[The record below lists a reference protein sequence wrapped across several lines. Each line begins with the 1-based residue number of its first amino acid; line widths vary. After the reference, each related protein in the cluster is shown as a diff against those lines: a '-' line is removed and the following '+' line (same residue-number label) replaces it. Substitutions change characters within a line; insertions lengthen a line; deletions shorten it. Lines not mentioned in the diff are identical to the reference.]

1 MKIRKVVTVRRMYVV
16 GSVTAALA
24 LVALIARFAPTVALA
39 LSLALPAIEAS
50 LARVF
55 PDAVREEIVLSI
67 GSRTVQADLYRP
79 GAPRAALLLVHGL
92 SRAGRRHAELVRLAR
107 LLARHGLLVLV
118 PELEG
123 LVAFRL
129 DGTEID
135 EIRGALGYLGRL
147 SPAVGVAGF
156 SFGAGPALLAAA
168 AYPEIALVGS
178 FGGYADLQNVIAY
191 VTTGVHTF
199 GGRRYVQRQEEY
211 NRWKLLALLVGFV
224 ESERDRTL
232 LGAIARRK
240 LENPAVD
247 TTPLGAQLGRAG
259 YAVLSLV
266 LNRQE
271 SAVGRLVADLSPRTR
286 QALASLSPL
295 AVVSRLRG
303 RLLIAH
309 GMADDSIPFTESLRL
324 AEAAGDRAQLALLE
338 TFHHT
343 GAEPLWWSWRARVA
357 DGWNLARLAD
367 ALVRIERRRR

>member
-39 LSLALPAIEAS
+39 LSLALPATEAS

-79 GAPRAALLLVHGL
+79 GTPHAALLLVHGL

-107 LLARHGLLVLV
+107 LLARHGQLVLV

-343 GAEPLWWSWRARVA
+343 GAEPSWWSWRARVA

-367 ALVRIERRRR
+367 ALVRIERHRR

>member
-1 MKIRKVVTVRRMYVV
+1 MQRLTGRRMYLV
-16 GSVTAALA
+16 GLAAAALA
-24 LVALIARFAPTVALA
+24 LVVLVVRFAPTAALS
-39 LSLALPAIEAS
+39 LSLALPANEAS

-55 PDAVREEIVLSI
+55 PDPVREEIVLSA
-67 GSRTVQADLYRP
+67 GSRAIQADLYRP
-79 GAPRAALLLVHGL
+79 GTPRAALLLVHGL
-92 SRAGRRHAELVRLAR
+92 SRAGRRHGELVRLAR
-107 LLARHGLLVLV
+107 LLARHGQLVLV
-118 PELEG
+118 PQFEG

-129 DGTEID
+129 DGAEID
-135 EIRGALGYLGRL
+135 EIRDALGYVGGL
-147 SPAVGVAGF
+147 SPAVGIVGF

-199 GGRRYVQRQEEY
+199 GGRRYVQPQEEY
-211 NRWKLLALLVGFV
+211 NRWKLLALLIGFV
-224 ESERDRTL
+224 ESEWDRTL

-240 LENPAVD
+240 LENPGVD
-247 TTPLGAQLGRAG
+247 TTALAAQLGREG
-259 YAVLSLV
+259 RAVLSLV
-266 LNRQE
+266 LNRQA
-271 SAVGRLVADLSPRTR
+271 SAVTALVADLSPRTR

-295 AVVSRLRG
+295 AAVPRLRG

-324 AEAAGDRAQLALLE
+324 AEAAGGRAELTLLD

-343 GAEPLWWSWRARVA
+343 GAQPFWWSWRARVA

-367 ALVRIERRRR
+367 TLVRIDRHRR

>member
-1 MKIRKVVTVRRMYVV
+1 MKRFTGRRMYLV
-16 GSVTAALA
+16 GLAAAALA
-24 LVALIARFAPTVALA
+24 LVVLAPRFAPTAA
-39 LSLALPAIEAS
+39 LSLGLALPATEAS
-50 LARVF
+50 FALLF
-55 PDAVREEIVLSI
+55 PDAVREEIVLSA
-67 GSRTVQADLYRP
+67 GSRTLQADLYRP
-79 GAPRAALLLVHGL
+79 VTPRAALLLVHGL

-107 LLARHGLLVLV
+107 LLARHGQLVLV
-118 PELEG
+118 PQLEG

-135 EIRGALGYLGRL
+135 EIRDALGYLGRL
-147 SPAVGVAGF
+147 SPVVGIAGF

-199 GGRRYVQRQEEY
+199 DGRHYVQQQEEY

-224 ESERDRTL
+224 ESERDRAL
-232 LGAIARRK
+232 LGAIARRT
-240 LENPAVD
+240 LENPGVD
-247 TTPLGAQLGRAG
+247 TTTLAPQLGRDG
-259 YAVLSLV
+259 HAVLSLV
-266 LNRQE
+266 LNRQA
-271 SAVGRLVADLSPRTR
+271 SAVAARLADLSPRTR

-295 AVVSRLRG
+295 AAVPRLGG

-324 AEAAGDRAQLALLE
+324 AEAAGGRAELALLD

-343 GAEPLWWSWRARVA
+343 GAQPFWWSWRARVA

-367 ALVRIERRRR
+367 ALVRIDRHRR

>member
-1 MKIRKVVTVRRMYVV
+1 MKRLRGRRMYLA
-16 GSVTAALA
+16 GLAAAALA
-24 LVALIARFAPTVALA
+24 LVLLAARFAPTAALS
-39 LSLALPAIEAS
+39 LSLALPATEAS
-50 LARVF
+50 LARFF
-55 PDAVREEIVLSI
+55 PGAVREEIVLPA
-67 GSRTVQADLYRP
+67 GSRTIQADLYRP
-79 GAPRAALLLVHGL
+79 VTPRAALLLVHGL

-107 LLARHGLLVLV
+107 LLARHGQLVLV
-118 PELEG
+118 PQLEG

-135 EIRGALGYLGRL
+135 EIRDALGYLGGL
-147 SPAVGVAGF
+147 SPAVGIAGF

-168 AYPEIALVGS
+168 ASPEIALVGS

-191 VTTGVHTF
+191 VTTGAHTF
-199 GGRRYVQRQEEY
+199 GGRRYVQQQEEY
-211 NRWKLLALLVGFV
+211 NRWKLMALLVGFV
-224 ESERDRTL
+224 ESERDRAL

-247 TTPLGAQLGRAG
+247 TTAPAAQLGRDG

-271 SAVGRLVADLSPRTR
+271 SAVAALLADLSPRTR

-295 AVVSRLRG
+295 AIVPRLRG

-324 AEAAGDRAQLALLE
+324 AEAAGGRAELALLD

-343 GAEPLWWSWRARVA
+343 GAQPFWWSWRARVA

-367 ALVRIERRRR
+367 ALVRIDRHRR